1 MKQYVKEIDGN
12 TVIKTRNQIVIKSQR
27 TFKDKDGN
35 DKVVTMN
42 TYNPTDE
49 MVLADGWVEYIAPE
63 PQPIPEEVL
72 IKRAKSRK
80 VDEINEY
87 DSSKDVNICYIKTP
101 LDTIPYWA
109 NKTERSTL
117 KSAIHDCIAMGRE
130 TYRLDLRE
138 FGVSVDINCEKL
150 LQMLSALEVYAIDC
164 YNKTTDHIYAVN
176 NLTTVEEIEEYD
188 YRVGYP
194 EKLTFELNENN

>member
-1 MKQYVKEIDGN
+1 MKRYEKIIDGK
-12 TVIKTRNQIVIKSQR
+12 TVIKTQKEIVIR
-27 TFKDKDGN
+27 KDGR
-35 DKVVTMN
+35 V
-42 TYNPTDE
+42 TYNPTEE
-49 MVLADGWVEYIAPE
+49 MVLADGWVEYVAPE

-87 DSSKDVNICYIKTP
+87 DSSKEVNICYIKTS

-109 NKTERSTL
+109 NKTERSSL
-117 KSAIHDCIAMGRE
+117 KSAIQDCIAMGRE

-138 FGVSVDINCEKL
+138 VGVSVDINCEKL
-150 LQMLSALEVYAIDC
+150 LSMLSALEVYAIDC

-176 NLTTVEEIEEYD
+176 NLTTVEEIEAYD

-194 EKLTFELNENN
+194 EKLTFTLSLVE

>member
-12 TVIKTRNQIVIKSQR
+12 TVIKTKKEIVIR
-27 TFKDKDGN
+27 KDGR
-35 DKVVTMN
+35 V
-42 TYNPTDE
+42 TYNPTED
-49 MVLADGWVEYIAPE
+49 MVLADGWVEYIIPE
-63 PQPIPEEVL
+63 PKPIPEEVL
-72 IKRAKSRK
+72 IKQAKLRK
-80 VDEINEY
+80 IDEINNY
-87 DSSKDVNICYIKTP
+87 DSSKDVNICYISKSGN
-101 LDTIPYWA
+101 TIPYWA
-109 NKTERSTL
+109 NKSERSSL

-194 EKLTFELNENN
+194 EKLTFKL

>member
-1 MKQYVKEIDGN
+1 MKRYEKTIDGK
-12 TVIKTRNQIVIKSQR
+12 TVIKRRQEIVIKKNGR
-27 TFKDKDGN
+27 
-35 DKVVTMN
+35 V
-42 TYNPTDE
+42 TYNPTEE
-49 MVLADGWVEYIAPE
+49 MVLADGWVEYVAPE

-87 DSSKDVNICYIKTP
+87 DSSKEVNICYIKTS

-109 NKTERSTL
+109 NKTERSSL
-117 KSAIHDCIAMGRE
+117 KSAIQDCIAMGRE

-138 FGVSVDINCEKL
+138 VGVSVDIACEKL

-176 NLTTVEEIEEYD
+176 NLTTVKEIEAYE

-194 EKLTFELNENN
+194 EKLEFIL